1 MQNPQVADLDYSDL
15 PLTNEPHMVYCFFN
29 NICTGIFE
37 LQNHWS
43 NKTQPPLDFGLL
55 GQCKANSLILHFLGA
70 KYVLPVHIQLGH
82 CANSSIWSCFISDLI
97 WHIFFFLPVWAFYH
111 RRLEIRTTAKH
122 AWPWQSSG
130 QRTSMPPFHGFLWL
144 RSMPDT
150 VLDWHGS
157 ALLGTDNTLL
167 GRSSPCHA
175 TDPVPTEL

>member
-97 WHIFFFLPVWAFYH
+97 WHIFFFFQSGHFITGDWRSELLPNMLDLGKAVG
-111 RRLEIRTTAKH
+111 
-122 AWPWQSSG
+122 SG
-130 QRTSMPPFHGFLWL
+130 QACLPFTASFGFAPCL
-144 RSMPDT
+144 
-150 VLDWHGS
+150 
-157 ALLGTDNTLL
+157 TL
-167 GRSSPCHA
+167 S
-175 TDPVPTEL
+175 